1 MPTSRLEAFSDAVMA
16 IAITLMALEI
26 DLPTS
31 GQSGL
36 WHGLAGQWPAFAAY
50 AVSFFTIGTI
60 WVNHHLLFDR
70 MARVDRALLYLNLLL
85 LMLVGLLPLP
95 TALVAEYLRHG
106 TNARAAA
113 VLYSGALLAMG
124 LIYSALAHYAA
135 RVQHLRT
142 DHLTPPAAAGG
153 DREQPRRAG
162 RVCAG
167 HPAGLDQRTGQP
179 GDVWGRGHLLRPA
192 RSHAPRHPIRLTRPA
207 CSATPTRGRAWLDQP
222 APVAVSIQP
231 VMSTSDGA
239 HWGV

>member
-36 WHGLAGQWPAFAAY
+36 WHGLAAQWPAFAAY

-85 LMLVGLLPLP
+85 LMLVALLPLP
-95 TALVAEYLRHG
+95 TALVAQYLHHG

-113 VLYSGALLAMG
+113 MLYSGALLAMG
-124 LIYSALAHYAA
+124 LTYSGLAHYAA
-135 RVQHLRT
+135 RVQHLRA
-142 DHLTPPAAAGG
+142 DHLTSQQRKAVIVSNLVGQGGYVLAILLAWISAPASLAMCGAVGVYYALPG
-153 DREQPRRAG
+153 RMPRG
-162 RVCAG
+162 
-167 HPAGLDQRTGQP
+167 
-179 GDVWGRGHLLRPA
+179 
-192 RSHAPRHPIRLTRPA
+192 
-207 CSATPTRGRAWLDQP
+207 TPSG
-222 APVAVSIQP
+222 
-231 VMSTSDGA
+231 
-239 HWGV
+239 

>member
-16 IAITLMALEI
+16 IAITLMALAI

-60 WVNHHLLFDR
+60 WVNHHLLF
-70 MARVDRALLYLNLLL
+70 RALLYLNLLL
-85 LMLVGLLPLP
+85 LMLVALLPLP

-124 LIYSALAHYAA
+124 LIYSGLAHYAA
-135 RVQHLRT
+135 RVQHLRA
-142 DHLTPPAAAGG
+142 DRLTPA
-153 DREQPRRAG
+153 QRRAVIVSNLVGQGGYVLAILLAWISAPASLAMCGAVGVYYALPG
-162 RVCAG
+162 RM
-167 HPAGLDQRTGQP
+167 P
-179 GDVWGRGHLLRPA
+179 RG
-192 RSHAPRHPIRLTRPA
+192 
-207 CSATPTRGRAWLDQP
+207 TPSG
-222 APVAVSIQP
+222 
-231 VMSTSDGA
+231 
-239 HWGV
+239 